1 MRLNRMNFGSIKIDN
16 DNLKIMEV
24 LEDFVYCVN
33 NIPENI
39 HESLCF
45 KGGLALM
52 SAMEKYGQT
61 HFERLTKDVD
71 VHCNYYEIWEIVKE
85 HIPNFKKLSK
95 LGLDYEII
103 KVRDISTNGVS
114 ETLTIRAT
122 RTGFKP
128 VEFGVDMN
136 LSNNIVDTEHYN
148 GRFLVMDFEDYSVES
163 ILVDKLHVLA
173 SRKIF
178 RRSKDIYDIYVISKL
193 RSVDLQSVVTSYES
207 KYGKERIG
215 IVFGL
220 DMENLDNLEQAYNK
234 LRGIENKPKFIEIY
248 KTVSEFA
255 LPIYTYIGKSDTPNL
270 SWCTTIRKWI

>member
-1 MRLNRMNFGSIKIDN
+1 
-16 DNLKIMEV
+16 
-24 LEDFVYCVN
+24 
-33 NIPENI
+33 
-39 HESLCF
+39 
-45 KGGLALM
+45 
-52 SAMEKYGQT
+52 
-61 HFERLTKDVD
+61 
-71 VHCNYYEIWEIVKE
+71 
-85 HIPNFKKLSK
+85 
-95 LGLDYEII
+95 
-103 KVRDISTNGVS
+103 
-114 ETLTIRAT
+114 
-122 RTGFKP
+122 
-128 VEFGVDMN
+128 
-136 LSNNIVDTEHYN
+136 
-148 GRFLVMDFEDYSVES
+148 MDFEGYSVES